1 VNCDPVRHRDWLVL
15 AAISLIFMLQNAA
28 TFGSLGVVLP
38 AMMRTLHWSYAQA
51 GLSFSLLGLACG
63 LSSPLAAF
71 LMRRSSCRVTIALG
85 GVALAAGFIGTAA
98 APNLNGFY
106 GLMVLAGIGIT
117 LVANIPGIQLI
128 VNWFARQRTF
138 AIGAY
143 LLIGASGGVIGP
155 EIASAVVDPEG
166 DWQNYW
172 ALMAAAILLS
182 TALCLIVVRDHPPE
196 GLPAE
201 PETAT
206 DRGAEDWT
214 YRDAVR
220 TPQYIILAAVM
231 TGIIL
236 VTFTVNSAMVSH
248 LVRRGFT
255 AGAGA
260 HALALQALLAML
272 AKGLGG
278 VIGERVEPKT
288 LLIVGL
294 LAAAGGFA
302 FLAFVGGTWM
312 IYAFAAA
319 FGLGWGISYFAVTML
334 VVNYFGRRENGALF
348 ATIWLATTLATF
360 GPVAGGVIADYFGS
374 FSPLFLFYIGVL
386 IVAAIVV
393 ATMRPPRKPVSVA

>member
-1 VNCDPVRHRDWLVL
+1 MRNWLVL

-38 AMMRTLHWSYAQA
+38 AMMRSLHWSYAQA

-71 LMRRSSCRVTIALG
+71 LMRRFSCRVTIALG
-85 GVALAAGFIGTAA
+85 GIALAAAFIGTAA

-128 VNWFARQRTF
+128 ANWFSARRTF

-143 LLIGASGGVIGP
+143 LLIGAFGGVIGP
-155 EIASAVVDPEG
+155 EIASAVIGPNG

-172 ALMAAAILLS
+172 VLMAAAILIC
-182 TALCLIVVRDHPPE
+182 AVLCLIVVRDHPSE
-196 GLPAE
+196 RLHADA
-201 PETAT
+201 ETAT
-206 DRGAEDWT
+206 DRHEDDWT
-214 YRDAVR
+214 YRQAVR

-248 LVRRGFT
+248 LVQRGFT
-255 AGAGA
+255 AGEGA
-260 HALALQALLAML
+260 DVLALQALLAML

-278 VIGERVEPKT
+278 VVGNRGAPKK

-294 LAAAGGFA
+294 LAAAAGFA
-302 FLAFVGGTWM
+302 FLAVVSRLWM
-312 IYAFAAA
+312 IYAFAIS
-319 FGLGWGISYFAVTML
+319 FGLGWGIAYFAVTVL

-348 ATIWLATTLATF
+348 ATIWLVTTLATF

-374 FSPLFLFYIGVL
+374 FSPLFVGYIAML
-386 IVAAIVV
+386 IVAAIAV
-393 ATMRPPRKPVSVA
+393 ATMRPPLKPVSAA